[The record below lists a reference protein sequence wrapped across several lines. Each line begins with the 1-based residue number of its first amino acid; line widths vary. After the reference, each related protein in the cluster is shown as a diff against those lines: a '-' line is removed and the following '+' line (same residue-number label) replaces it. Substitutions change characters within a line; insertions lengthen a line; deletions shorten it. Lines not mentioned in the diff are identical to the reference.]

1 MKVEEWLPFLGQLW
15 EKVLEVQNWSSS
27 DQMVFAVISLVL
39 LAFVVTIIWL
49 LQHMGPERKRWKTIR
64 KEAKSFF
71 RDMEACKRPPI
82 VPVNVILKEGE
93 VGILQESSMLYV
105 MQAYR
110 VHGGG
115 TRIRGVYIGRGSSES
130 HQRLRHIDSGRIILT
145 TQRLIFDG
153 QWETRMINLN
163 DVIWV
168 SPLEDA
174 IEVSFSRNQKSQ
186 IYIVRNPLIWAKTI
200 QMFASGKISVEQGE
214 AERVAPLVSNGRDF

>member
-1 MKVEEWLPFLGQLW
+1 
-15 EKVLEVQNWSSS
+15 
-27 DQMVFAVISLVL
+27 
-39 LAFVVTIIWL
+39 
-49 LQHMGPERKRWKTIR
+49 MGPERKRWKTIR

-71 RDMEACKRPPI
+71 RDMEARKRPRI
-82 VPVNVILKEGE
+82 VPVNVILKQGE

-105 MQAYR
+105 MQTYH

-115 TRIRGVYIGRGSSES
+115 TRIRGVYIGRKSSES

-153 QWETRMINLN
+153 QWETRMTNLN
-163 DVIWV
+163 DIIWA

-174 IEVSFSRNQKSQ
+174 IEVRFGRNQKSQ

-200 QMFASGKISVEQGE
+200 QMLASRKISAEQVE
-214 AERVAPLVSNGRDF
+214 ADRIAPLVSNSRDF

>member
-1 MKVEEWLPFLGQLW
+1 MKVEGWLAFLGQLW
-15 EKVLEVQNWSSS
+15 ERVLEVRNWFSS
-27 DQMVFAVISLVL
+27 DQTVFAVIALML
-39 LAFVVTIIWL
+39 FIFVVVIAWL

-64 KEAKSFF
+64 KEAKGFF
-71 RDMEACKRPPI
+71 RDMEARKRPPI
-82 VPVNVILKEGE
+82 VPVNVILKQGE
-93 VGILQESSMLYV
+93 VGILQESSMFYE

-153 QWETRMINLN
+153 QWETRMTNLN
-163 DVIWV
+163 DIIWA

-174 IEVSFSRNQKSQ
+174 IEVSVGRNQKTQ

-200 QMFASGKISVEQGE
+200 QMLASRKISAEQMR
-214 AERVAPLVSNGRDF
+214 ADRVAPLVSNSRDF